1 MIDYNTILDRLI
13 EKDVFGAVVAGD
25 NSEYYI
31 SDFLASILEI
41 HADADIIYPVNTPP
55 IWARFSDDEYLEDD
69 PELQEA
75 AASLA
80 YIQAE
85 LWRLEHT
92 DKQDKQEAII

>member
-1 MIDYNTILDRLI
+1 MYYQTILERLI
-13 EKDVFGAVVAGD
+13 KKDVFCQVVDGD
-25 NSEYYI
+25 NTQYYI
-31 SDFLASILEI
+31 SDFLASILEN
-41 HADADIIYPVNTPP
+41 HSDADIIYPVNTPP
-55 IWARFSDDEYLEDD
+55 IWARFSDDEELQDD

-75 AASLA
+75 ACTLA